1 MLVYSKPY
9 KGKLAEFGEPLFG
22 YTHTS
27 HKGNPKWQRALMLG
41 KTEGQDTFV
50 VYTGTSV
57 MLARSVRRIQSDWK
71 SHLGFFIHFDAPTW
85 RFKAGFGG
93 RVIPTKRAVD
103 PISAS
108 QQQPLGPILPS
119 QFHDADGDAVRKK
132 AEEEKNE
139 EKESKAMGSEDP
151 INKRLQDSSNTLPGE
166 VAGNPQQIAADA
178 SFAATTT
185 NVRGEEELDMSFL
198 AEMEQAL
205 ADDDLYVP
213 RTPLPDLPL
222 QPPSPRAS
230 RTSRAHDETGEEEH
244 DAKKARV
251 EEQKKQR
258 IGRLRGQQEKVIRTV
273 KIGDD
278 EYHTLDDYS
287 NEPQLD
293 AADDEVEND
302 DIWGDEEN
310 LQFSNVPEELW
321 SDSPVDVVP
330 GQPEPWVDMLA
341 DEVEIQRLLGMGV
354 LQKSCDFKG
363 EISGTLTT
371 RFVYDW
377 RLKTYDGDN
386 SLWKGETKRW
396 M

>member
-93 RVIPTKRAVD
+93 RVIPTKRTVD

-139 EKESKAMGSEDP
+139 DKESKAMGSEDP
-151 INKRLQDSSNTLPGE
+151 INKRLQGSSNTLPGE

-230 RTSRAHDETGEEEH
+230 PTSRAHDETGDEGH
-244 DAKKARV
+244 DAKKERV
-251 EEQKKQR
+251 EDQKKQR
-258 IGRLRGQQEKVIRTV
+258 IGMLRELQEKVIRTV

-278 EYHTLDDYS
+278 EYHTLDDDS
-287 NEPQLD
+287 SEPQLD
-293 AADDEVEND
+293 AADDDGDKD
-302 DIWGDEEN
+302 DIWGDEET

-321 SDSPVDVVP
+321 SDSPINVVP
-330 GQPEPWVDMLA
+330 A
-341 DEVEIQRLLGMGV
+341 
-354 LQKSCDFKG
+354 
-363 EISGTLTT
+363 
-371 RFVYDW
+371 
-377 RLKTYDGDN
+377 
-386 SLWKGETKRW
+386 
-396 M
+396 